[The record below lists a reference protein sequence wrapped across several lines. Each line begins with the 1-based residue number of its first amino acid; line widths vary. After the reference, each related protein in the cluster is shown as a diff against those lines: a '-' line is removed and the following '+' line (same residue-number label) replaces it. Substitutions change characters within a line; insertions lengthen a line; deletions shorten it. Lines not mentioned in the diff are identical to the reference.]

1 MSSEGALATTDSSVP
16 WQLAG
21 GDPTWL
27 GWLAVVAYVV
37 AACLCARAARVPR
50 DTEHAEPGQRRLA
63 YFWLLLAVLLLA
75 LGVNKQL
82 DLQTLFGRTM
92 RDLAHA
98 QGWYEDRRRF
108 QRVFVAVAG
117 VVSLASLSALGL
129 GLWPMRR
136 RVRLALFGL
145 ATLLG
150 FVLLRAA
157 LFLHVGPAWVTRS
170 EPLHAWLELFGVGV
184 LGWAA
189 LRAHL
194 RPVEVP

>member
-1 MSSEGALATTDSSVP
+1 VR

-37 AACLCARAARVPR
+37 AACLCVRAARVAR
-50 DTEHAEPGQRRLA
+50 HAEHSELGQRRLA
-63 YFWLLLAVLLLA
+63 CFWVLLAVLLLA

-82 DLQTLFGRTM
+82 DLQTLFGRAM

-98 QGWYEDRRRF
+98 QGWYADRRRF

-157 LFLHVGPAWVTRS
+157 LFQHVGPTWVAHS

-189 LRAHL
+189 LRA
-194 RPVEVP
+194 RPRPPS

>member
-16 WQLAG
+16 CQLAG

-37 AACLCARAARVPR
+37 AAGLCVRAARAPR

-98 QGWYEDRRRF
+98 QGWYGDRRRF
-108 QRVFVAVAG
+108 QRAFVSVAS
-117 VVSLASLSALGL
+117 VVSLAGLSALAV

-136 RVRLALFGL
+136 RVWLALFGL
-145 ATLLG
+145 ATLLV

-157 LFLHVGPAWVTRS
+157 LFQHVGPAWVTRS
-170 EPLHAWLELFGVGV
+170 EPLHTWLELFGVGV

-189 LRAHL
+189 SRARP
-194 RPVEVP
+194 RPVEAP